1 MSKKKIKTIFDGTNE
16 EVVFALESMIEDVKA
31 IMTDEDYPS
40 FFVGGVDENAPKS
53 DLGKAYVREKAGQK
67 MGQFIQVFLKKKPDN
82 IFNILDVLF
91 CVEKGTY
98 RKKSFKQ
105 TMDDLRSIDVK
116 DLGDM
121 LNFMLATISA
131 VK

>member
-1 MSKKKIKTIFDGTNE
+1 LKKKKIKTIFDGTNA
-16 EVVFALESMIEDVKA
+16 EVVEAFESMLEDVKA
-31 IMTDEDYPS
+31 IMSDEEYPS
-40 FFVGGVDENAPKS
+40 FFIAGVDENAPKAE
-53 DLGKAYVREKAGQK
+53 LGKAYVREKAGQK
-67 MGQFIQVFLKKKPDN
+67 MGQFLQVFLRKKPDN

-98 RKKSFKQ
+98 RNKSFKQ

-121 LNFMLATISA
+121 LNFIFATISA
-131 VK
+131 MK